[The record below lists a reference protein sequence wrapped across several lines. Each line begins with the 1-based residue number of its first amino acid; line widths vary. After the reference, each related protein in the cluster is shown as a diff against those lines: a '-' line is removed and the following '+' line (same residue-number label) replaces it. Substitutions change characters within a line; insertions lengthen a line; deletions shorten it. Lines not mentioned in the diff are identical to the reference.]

1 MDPQAAKMIGAAIA
15 VLPLLG
21 VGIGLSWL
29 FTSIINAI
37 ARNPSVT
44 ETVKSSGLLYFALIE
59 AIALFA
65 LVIALLILF
74 AA

>member
-1 MDPQAAKMIGAAIA
+1 MEPASAKLIAASIA

-21 VGIGLSWL
+21 VGIGLSML
-29 FTSIINAI
+29 FSSVINTI
-37 ARNPSVT
+37 GRNPSVAN
-44 ETVKSSGLLYFALIE
+44 TVKGAGLLYFALVE

-74 AA
+74 VF